1 MKKILI
7 LKKEKKKKLNLDL
20 GISTNT
26 DHHQM
31 IFQKFHQY
39 KLKLISTN
47 PNQNSISSSIS
58 HPYAPLWL
66 TRSLTHRELHF
77 TYPFA
82 SIAYMIHTLILNF
95 FDFLL
100 YSCTFLANKHNTQQQ
115 SNLKNWEQ

>member
-7 LKKEKKKKLNLDL
+7 LKKEKKKIEPRFRNLDKHR
-20 GISTNT
+20 SSPN
-26 DHHQM
+26 D
-31 IFQKFHQY
+31 FQKFHQY

-47 PNQNSISSSIS
+47 PNQNSVNSSIC

-77 TYPFA
+77 TCPFA

-100 YSCTFLANKHNTQQQ
+100 YSCTFLANKQNTQQQ
-115 SNLKNWEQ
+115 SNLKN